1 MEIKFERYIPK
12 TFIIVC
18 LALVG
23 LLASCS
29 NKHRALADRS
39 QVTVT
44 IEPLRFLVERIAGD
58 KMEVRVMVPQGASPE
73 TYEPTARQMMQL
85 SESMAYFKVGEL
97 GFERSW
103 MKRLEENA
111 PKTTFVN
118 VSEGIHLMHSSD
130 GHPDPHTWM
139 SVSNVRIMAK
149 NIFKALARLD
159 RRDSSY
165 FHDNY
170 KSFLCQLDT
179 LDIQVQRNINGGAGR
194 SFLIYHP
201 LLTYFAHDYGLEQIS
216 LEQEGREPSA
226 AQMKQIIAKAKS
238 AKVRVFFMQKEYSK
252 RNVSVVT
259 NSLGVKVCN
268 IDPLGYDWCN
278 NMLHISQNLK

>member
-1 MEIKFERYIPK
+1 
-12 TFIIVC
+12 
-18 LALVG
+18 
-23 LLASCS
+23 
-29 NKHRALADRS
+29 
-39 QVTVT
+39 
-44 IEPLRFLVERIAGD
+44 
-58 KMEVRVMVPQGASPE
+58 MVPQGASPE